1 MTTAQMLQTVIEY
14 DLDDF
19 ITDRDEYDFGEA
31 HRQLSPKFAE
41 LEPGSMVRLKVH
53 KHKPIRGYIP
63 CERTDIFLQII
74 SSDADVAKA
83 WRQMLEP
90 EAPIEY

>member
-1 MTTAQMLQTVIEY
+1 MLQTVIEY

-19 ITDRDEYDFGEA
+19 VTDKGEHDFGEA
-31 HRQLSPKFAE
+31 HRHLSHKFAE

-53 KHKPIRGYIP
+53 KHMPLPGYIP
-63 CERTDIFLQII
+63 CARADIHLQII
-74 SSDADVAKA
+74 STEPAVAKA

-90 EAPIEY
+90 EAPLDY

>member
-1 MTTAQMLQTVIEY
+1 MLQTVIEY

-19 ITDRDEYDFGEA
+19 VTDRGEHDFAEA
-31 HRQLSPKFAE
+31 QRQLSPKFAE
-41 LEPGSMVRLKVH
+41 LDPGSMVRLKVH
-53 KHKPIRGYIP
+53 RHRPMHGYMP

-74 SSDADVAKA
+74 AGDADVAKE
-83 WRQMLEP
+83 WRQMLLEP